1 MSSAA
6 SRTAHRTAVPPG
18 SPWLVLALCGL
29 LLLPAGCKKGDSFA
43 GTLGRNKQEK
53 KEPPPVPV
61 ELADVAVRDLPGYL
75 GTTATLEAEKQAEV
89 LAKIAGQIREIRA
102 EEGAWVRE
110 GEVLALLDGDAQRVA
125 LEEAEAA
132 ARALQSDLERA
143 SALHERGLA
152 SDKDLSDARSRSE
165 QAEARRKSASLN
177 LDYTRIKA
185 PFSGLLARRHVDPGQ
200 TVAIGTAL
208 FQVVD
213 PDPLLAHIH
222 LPEREVRDLS
232 PGRPVRIRPEAGSEV
247 EYPGEILRIAP
258 VVDQRTGT
266 VRVTCQ
272 LDGLTA
278 QNATTASLR
287 PGSFVEVRLQ
297 TGLREDARVIPKRAL
312 IPEGGETYVYRAV
325 ADSVI
330 KLPVT
335 TGITDDRLVEVLS
348 GLEPGD
354 RVVEVGQGGLKSG
367 TKIRDLRAASLAADS
382 TAAAGTGT
390 VAAGAAAADSTGRT
404 PETAPDV
411 AERP

>member
-6 SRTAHRTAVPPG
+6 SRTAHRTAVPSG

-61 ELADVAVRDLPGYL
+61 ELAEVEVRDLPGYL

-222 LPEREVRDLS
+222 LPEREVRDLA
-232 PGRPVRIRPEAGSEV
+232 PGRPVRLRPEAGSEV

-266 VRVTCQ
+266 VRVTCH

-312 IPEGGETYVYRAV
+312 VPEGGETYVYRAV

-382 TAAAGTGT
+382 TAVAGTGT